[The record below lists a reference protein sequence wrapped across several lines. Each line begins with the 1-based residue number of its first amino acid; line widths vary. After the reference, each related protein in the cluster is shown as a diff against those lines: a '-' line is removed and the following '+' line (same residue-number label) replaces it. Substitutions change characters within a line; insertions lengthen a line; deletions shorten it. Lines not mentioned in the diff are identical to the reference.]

1 MTTSPIVISRHT
13 LFLER
18 VESEL
23 IYGFADRYWV
33 FRSRARVTE
42 TKFHSSVSGY
52 IWIYSLEGAS
62 GMNN

>member
-1 MTTSPIVISRHT
+1 MTAYPITISRHT
-13 LFLER
+13 SFLEGF
-18 VESEL
+18 ESGL

-42 TKFHSSVSGY
+42 TKFRSSVSGY